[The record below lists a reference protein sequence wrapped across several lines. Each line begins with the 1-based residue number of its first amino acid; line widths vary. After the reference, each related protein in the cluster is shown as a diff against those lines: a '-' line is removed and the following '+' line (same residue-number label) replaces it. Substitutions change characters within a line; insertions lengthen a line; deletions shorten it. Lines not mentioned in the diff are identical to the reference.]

1 MYLFSEGTRRRAQVK
16 RPLAMR
22 QVPQAHPAFDQQIH
36 KSIRLQ
42 DNIQDKHLSHLQQ
55 ANAIHLTWQLQQ
67 QQQQQ
72 QRQPLQAILT
82 AKQEQPAIPDRPR
95 NRDTNHP
102 WS

>member
-1 MYLFSEGTRRRAQVK
+1 MYLFFAGTRRRAQVK

-22 QVPQAHPAFDQQIH
+22 QVPQAHPGFDQQIH

-42 DNIQDKHLSHLQQ
+42 DNIPDKHLSHLQQ
-55 ANAIHLTWQLQQ
+55 VNAIHLTWQLQQ

-72 QRQPLQAILT
+72 RQPLQAIPT
-82 AKQEQPAIPDRPR
+82 VKQEQPAMPDHPH
-95 NRDTNHP
+95 NRATNHP